1 MDIFVYFGYFSYIC
15 SMKNKDKKLEIR
27 FYVSEETYKKLV
39 SKADELEMTLAG
51 YVKLR
56 TIELTKDE

>member
-1 MDIFVYFGYFSYIC
+1 
-15 SMKNKDKKLEIR
+15 MKNKDKKLEIR